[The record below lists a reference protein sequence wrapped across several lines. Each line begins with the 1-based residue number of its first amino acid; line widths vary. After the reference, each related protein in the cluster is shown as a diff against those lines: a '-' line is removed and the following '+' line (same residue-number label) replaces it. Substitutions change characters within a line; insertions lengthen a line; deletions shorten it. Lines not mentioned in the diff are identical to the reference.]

1 MYPILLVVIAQT
13 LSVFAVS
20 KSGRREDPFYVW
32 VWVVVNFLCSASIYS
47 PVIEGKAGV
56 FLLKYCFAVQS
67 IVTLGLLIFLGT
79 EEWLSLEPYISLL
92 CVSFAI
98 DYNLLV

>member
-13 LSVFAVS
+13 VSVFAVS
-20 KSGRREDPFYVW
+20 KSGEREDAFLLW
-32 VWVVVNFLCSASIYS
+32 VWVVTNLLCSASIYS
-47 PVIEGKAGV
+47 PVLKGKSGLFV
-56 FLLKYCFAVQS
+56 LYYCFAVLAA
-67 IVTLGLLIFLGT
+67 VTLVLEIFIGT

-98 DYNLLV
+98 DYNSVA